1 MTGFVRR
8 IVDADVHS
16 LTVHLA
22 GTFTPTAEMDAD
34 AARSGVLTDR
44 LFSRARRSGRLRADM
59 VADDLTFL
67 LEGAAAIRLPDET
80 RTAQLRRRYVALFL
94 DALASP
100 EPATLPGPAPG
111 PR

>member
-1 MTGFVRR
+1 M
-8 IVDADVHS
+8 HS

-100 EPATLPGPAPG
+100 EPATLPGPAPAPG
-111 PR
+111 ELNWRWHASPG